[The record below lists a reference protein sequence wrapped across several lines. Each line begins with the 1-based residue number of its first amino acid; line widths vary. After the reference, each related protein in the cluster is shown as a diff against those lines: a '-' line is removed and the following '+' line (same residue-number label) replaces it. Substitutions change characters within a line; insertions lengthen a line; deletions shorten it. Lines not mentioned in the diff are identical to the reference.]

1 VEAAGVGPDVRGDA
15 RARASPGPRGGRW
28 RGGPRLTSRR
38 ETILTWIAVL
48 AGGLA
53 LWSAASALLPLP
65 DYFLPPPTSVLA
77 ALVELVVKGILPVY
91 VAESARRILMAAVFA
106 LVVGVPIGLALGMS
120 RKIAEFFYPVLN
132 FFQAVSG
139 IAWLPLMLVWFGFGE
154 RTILIAV
161 DYTVLFPVIFN
172 ALLGVRSV
180 PPIYVDGLRTLGAP
194 RWRIVLD
201 VLLPGALPSIATGM
215 RLGLAYGWRA
225 LIAAEMLVGAHGLG
239 FMIFNAQNFHL
250 TARIMLGM
258 GLIGLL
264 WLALDYFL
272 LRPLEQTT
280 IARWGLV
287 QR

>member
-1 VEAAGVGPDVRGDA
+1 VIRTREVVATWLVVLGGGVAAWA
-15 RARASPGPRGGRW
+15 
-28 RGGPRLTSRR
+28 
-38 ETILTWIAVL
+38 L
-48 AGGLA
+48 A
-53 LWSAASALLPLP
+53 AATLPVP
-65 DYFLPPPTSVLA
+65 HYYLPPPTAVLA
-77 ALVELVVKGILPVY
+77 AFVDLVAKGILPVY
-91 VAESARRILMAAVFA
+91 VGESLRRMLLAAVFG
-106 LVVGVPIGLALGMS
+106 LVVGVPIGLLLGMS
-120 RKIAEFFYPVLN
+120 RRVADFFHPILN
-132 FFQAVSG
+132 FFQSVSG

-161 DYTVLFPVIFN
+161 NYTVLFPVIFN

-180 PPIYVDGLRTLGAP
+180 PRIYVDALRTMGAP
-194 RWRIVLD
+194 RWRIVTD
-201 VLLPGALPSIATGM
+201 VVLPGALPSIATGI

-258 GLIGLL
+258 GIIGLL
-264 WLALDYFL
+264 WLILDYFL
-272 LRPLEQTT
+272 LRPLEEAT

>member
-1 VEAAGVGPDVRGDA
+1 VA
-15 RARASPGPRGGRW
+15 
-28 RGGPRLTSRR
+28 
-38 ETILTWIAVL
+38 TWLVVL
-48 AGGLA
+48 AGGTAAWA
-53 LWSAASALLPLP
+53 LASALLPLP
-65 DYFLPPPTSVLA
+65 DYYLPPPTAVLA
-77 ALVELVVKGILPVY
+77 AFADLTVKGILPAY
-91 VAESARRILMAAVFA
+91 VGESLRRMLLAAVFG
-106 LVVGVPIGLALGMS
+106 LVVGVPIGLLLGMS
-120 RKIAEFFYPVLN
+120 RRVADFFHPILN
-132 FFQAVSG
+132 FFQSVSG

-161 DYTVLFPVIFN
+161 NYTVLFPVIFN

-180 PPIYVDGLRTLGAP
+180 PRLYEQALRTLGAG
-194 RWRIVLD
+194 RWRIVRD
-201 VLLPGALPSIATGM
+201 VVLPGALPSIATGL

-258 GLIGLL
+258 GLIGVL
-264 WLALDYFL
+264 WLVLDYFL
-272 LRPLEQTT
+272 LRPLEEGT

>member
-1 VEAAGVGPDVRGDA
+1 MTR
-15 RARASPGPRGGRW
+15 RW
-28 RGGPRLTSRR
+28 ELVA
-38 ETILTWIAVL
+38 TWIAVL
-48 AGGLA
+48 AATTGAWGV
-53 LWSAASALLPLP
+53 AAATLPLP
-65 DYFLPPPTSVLA
+65 DYYLPAPTAVLA
-77 ALVELVVKGILPVY
+77 ALGDLVAKGILPTY
-91 VAESARRILMAAVFA
+91 VVASLRRIVLAAA
-106 LVVGVPIGLALGMS
+106 LGLAVGVPVGLILGMS
-120 RKIAEFFYPVLN
+120 RRVADFFYPLLN
-132 FFQAVSG
+132 FFQSVSG

-154 RTILIAV
+154 RTILVAV
-161 DYTVLFPVIFN
+161 NYTVFFPVVFN

-180 PPIYVDGLRTLGAP
+180 PRLYVNALRTLGAS
-194 RWRIVLD
+194 RWRIVRD

-258 GLIGLL
+258 GIIGML
-264 WLALDYFL
+264 WLVLDYFL
-272 LRPLEQTT
+272 LRPLEEAT